1 MQTLSEDEFL
11 GWAAPH
17 GVGVRPEYAETW
29 PRNLSFTRA
38 GSESRFW
45 CIPGEASAVPW
56 FLDVLLEALGGWGH
70 ACFWPRDPCWLKRL
84 ATSDDTPGRYVA
96 STLKSVWDYG
106 GAIKFSRE
114 EIDTLAMLMFCAACF
129 GEGVYDDVY
138 IVPDPPDVF
147 LMIDHHEVIW
157 AEFASRGRCTQYV
170 EALRRQDIEL
180 PTELPDETFKPVPW
194 MESGNA

>member
-17 GVGVRPEYAETW
+17 GIAITPEYAEAW
-29 PRNLSFTRA
+29 PRNLSFTRP

-45 CIPGEASAVPW
+45 CIPGEASVVPW
-56 FLDVLLEALGGWGH
+56 FLDVLLEALGGWRH
-70 ACFWPRDPCWLKRL
+70 ACFWPKDACWLKRL
-84 ATSDDTPGRYVA
+84 ATSDYTPGRYVA
-96 STLKSVWDYG
+96 STLKPVWDCG
-106 GAIKFSRE
+106 GAIKFNRK
-114 EIDTLAMLMFCAACF
+114 EIDTLATLMFCAACF

-138 IVPDPPDVF
+138 IVPDTLDVF

-157 AEFASRGRCTQYV
+157 AKFASRGRCTQYV

-180 PTELPDETFKPVPW
+180 PTEPPDETFKPLPW
-194 MESGNA
+194 M